1 MKNTKSATWT
11 HPRLD
16 LGWLRGGP
24 LQNNW
29 ADAYAL
35 IWNVNPIF
43 CAGALHVTNKEYFIS
58 TAGWR
63 GMPKD
68 DEKSLESYLQSMD
81 LTPLLK
87 ETAS

>member
-1 MKNTKSATWT
+1 MKNTKPATWT

-43 CAGALHVTNKEYFIS
+43 CAGTVYVTNKEYFINTS
-58 TAGWR
+58 GWH
-63 GMPKD
+63 GMKAED
-68 DEKSLESYLQSMD
+68 NESLDAYLRSLS

-87 ETAS
+87 EAIS

>member
-1 MKNTKSATWT
+1 
-11 HPRLD
+11 
-16 LGWLRGGP
+16 
-24 LQNNW
+24 
-29 ADAYAL
+29 
-35 IWNVNPIF
+35 
-43 CAGALHVTNKEYFIS
+43 VTNKEYFIS